1 MSTFS
6 VEIVTPIKV
15 LNQENVSYIRCPGL
29 DGYFGVMKKHRE
41 GVIALDVGEIKIKT
55 DGNTEWYATSG
66 GFAEIG
72 STKVELLLES
82 IEKSNE
88 IDVKRAAEA
97 LERARDRKNKP
108 QEKIDNIRLEASLT
122 RAMNRLRIS
131 KK

>member
-1 MSTFS
+1 MGKFS

-29 DGYFGVMKKHRE
+29 DGSFGIMKQHRE
-41 GVIALDVGEIKIKT
+41 GVIALDIGEIKIKT

-66 GFAEIG
+66 GFVEIG
-72 STKVELLLES
+72 STKIELLLES

-88 IDVKRAAEA
+88 IDVKRATEA
-97 LERARDRKNKP
+97 LERASDRKNKP
-108 QEKIDNIRLEASLT
+108 KEKVDNTRLEASLL
-122 RAMNRLRIS
+122 RAMNRLRVS

>member
-29 DGYFGVMKKHRE
+29 DGSFGVMKKHRE

-66 GFAEIG
+66 GFDEIG

-97 LERARDRKNKP
+97 LERAKDRKNNP

-122 RAMNRLRIS
+122 RAMNRLRVS

>member
-97 LERARDRKNKP
+97 LERAKDRKNNP

>member
-1 MSTFS
+1 MGKFS

-29 DGYFGVMKKHRE
+29 DGSFGIMKQHRE

-55 DGNTEWYATSG
+55 GDTVDWYATSG
-66 GFAEIG
+66 GCVEIG
-72 STKVELLLES
+72 STKIELLLES

-88 IDVKRAAEA
+88 IDVKRATGA
-97 LERARDRKNKP
+97 LERASDRKNKP
-108 QEKIDNIRLEASLT
+108 EEKVDNTRFEASLL
-122 RAMNRLRIS
+122 RAMNRLRVS

>member
-1 MSTFS
+1 MGKFS

-29 DGYFGVMKKHRE
+29 DGSFGIMKQHRE

-55 DGNTEWYATSG
+55 DDITEWYATSG
-66 GFAEIG
+66 GFVEIG
-72 STKVELLLES
+72 STKIELLLES

-88 IDVKRAAEA
+88 IDVKRATGA
-97 LERARDRKNKP
+97 LERASDRKNKP
-108 QEKIDNIRLEASLT
+108 KEKVDNTRLEASLL
-122 RAMNRLRIS
+122 RAMNRLRVS

>member
-29 DGYFGVMKKHRE
+29 DGSFGVMKKHRE

-72 STKVELLLES
+72 SCLLYTS
-82 IEKSNE
+82 PSP
-88 IDVKRAAEA
+88 
-97 LERARDRKNKP
+97 RDR
-108 QEKIDNIRLEASLT
+108 T
-122 RAMNRLRIS
+122 RSRMPSSA
-131 KK
+131 

>member
-97 LERARDRKNKP
+97 LERAKDRKNNP

-122 RAMNRLRIS
+122 RAMNRLRVS

>member
-55 DGNTEWYATSG
+55 DDTVDWYATSG

-97 LERARDRKNKP
+97 LERAKDRKNNP
-108 QEKIDNIRLEASLT
+108 QEKIDNIRLEASLM
-122 RAMNRLRIS
+122 RAMNRLRVS

>member
-29 DGYFGVMKKHRE
+29 DGSFGVMKKHRE

-55 DGNTEWYATSG
+55 DDTVDWYATSG

-88 IDVKRAAEA
+88 IDVKRAAKA
-97 LERARDRKNKP
+97 LERAKDRKNNP

-122 RAMNRLRIS
+122 RAMNRLRVS

>member
-55 DGNTEWYATSG
+55 DDTVDWYATRG

-97 LERARDRKNKP
+97 LERAKDRKNNP

>member
-1 MSTFS
+1 MGKFS

-15 LNQENVSYIRCPGL
+15 LNQENVNYIRCPGL
-29 DGYFGVMKKHRE
+29 DGSFGIMKQHRE
-41 GVIALDVGEIKIKT
+41 GVIALEVGEIKIKT
-55 DGNTEWYATSG
+55 GDTVDWYATSG
-66 GFAEIG
+66 GCVEIG
-72 STKVELLLES
+72 STKIELLLES

-108 QEKIDNIRLEASLT
+108 QEKIDNIRLGASLA
-122 RAMNRLRIS
+122 RAMNRLRVS